1 MTHIPIKNSAP
12 RASSCHELQ
21 SNKLQQMVGI
31 DKFSPCGNH
40 TCNFIYEI
48 LKMINNFEKLHM
60 HASLWARSKGHLGW
74 GKKCIPRHVG
84 FKISSVH
91 WKKKSQNS
99 FQAKSWQTTPPIQ
112 SSTIGSSHVC
122 TIHRTH
128 HIGSYPSTSSSCN
141 NLMKRDIRSTTL
153 KVCLTY

>member
-12 RASSCHELQ
+12 RTSSCHELQ

-31 DKFSPCGNH
+31 DKFSPIGNH

-74 GKKCIPRHVG
+74 GQKCLSRHVG
-84 FKISSVH
+84 FKISSIH
-91 WKKKSQNS
+91 WKKKVKIPFKLNHDKQLHP
-99 FQAKSWQTTPPIQ
+99 FKVVQLGLHTYAL
-112 SSTIGSSHVC
+112 STVRITLVA
-122 TIHRTH
+122 TH
-128 HIGSYPSTSSSCN
+128 QHLQVAITWWNVIYVAQP
-141 NLMKRDIRSTTL
+141 
-153 KVCLTY
+153 